1 MCTFIA
7 MEDKESVINTSEE
20 IASTLTQVILK
31 QESFLQ
37 FLKKWKVPPTEK
49 LMTIL
54 RQLNQDLPKDVQKNF
69 ILKEII
75 PNMMLLETD
84 NSTRDFLI
92 DIGLM
97 LCKSIVISQLSA
109 TEYEEF
115 VKDIYSKY
123 IPTISQLRDSSYQN
137 WHKLWIFLVR
147 FCAKKIH
154 QSMDLTNRLLRI
166 VEYAFRTSSHEQRLR
181 GYDCWKE
188 LIDNASLDP
197 HHIRS
202 AKQIKLLV
210 TPLKAKFSKQ
220 EVVIAKR
227 FDVFVHLLQKLQ
239 SESVLCLSEFLEFC
253 FGVNSSDKDSHRSGQ
268 AKTVPLIWPKST
280 QVLLSILGHSHEENT
295 ECVENIFKNPIL
307 TQENF
312 KNHYIVII
320 NSVGECCN
328 LLQNGDFDF
337 NRDEVIRCMW
347 KSLLNFILSA
357 SESDKIIYNNM
368 IINILDGYIK
378 LSKDSS
384 YYKSLITLIFTSLM
398 EFDKD
403 MLQDSISQLLKQ
415 LVTIFLEANIES
427 DEVKNDFKQ
436 LISHCF
442 STVILEEKK
451 IKMIDTLLDCLVSVK
466 IEEYNSTNFSK
477 IWTLV
482 ANELTI
488 DFSVE
493 RLTQFI
499 KFKEFFLWP
508 SHHMHYVDGQE
519 KKQITIY
526 WMKLYRKLTSES
538 DVKKIEIIKD
548 LERDFKN
555 NPLISSNIT
564 SLLNVMSQFETRFS
578 KEFVTK
584 LMDVVSSILQLPNLN
599 SDDQQ
604 KLASLVMQYFESSLE
619 CFTSEHNEELI
630 KFLCSCIEHIL
641 RIHSDYKLID
651 PFVIFY
657 KNCTAILQTQFAFH
671 LKNVLV
677 ELIDKEIDANSYAS
691 KEMSKCLLLFTDGV
705 KDKDKEDEKKT
716 FIIPT
721 GRSARIA
728 RMGKDSPRSPH
739 KSGTLRLFGKDIE
752 TMSPHKLK
760 GSQLNNT
767 PISNK
772 KNAVNVVKVHQ
783 TETKPISEENSSDFV
798 PINSEVK
805 LQVNKLNEHQKEKLK
820 TRRDDIPALYQDLSQ
835 SISQDIFS
843 SKSNSRE
850 PTNPEC
856 ESEEKKDNPVPVS
869 VTSIPETLNSESDMF
884 PDTPKVVN
892 DEINTENANIDT
904 ENNKPETTVIPL
916 DQNLPDLNFETFTK
930 ETISNDLFKSE
941 STEDVKKSIETD
953 IIESDCNKSES
964 TEDIKKSIETDII
977 ESDCKKS
984 ESTEDMKKSTETD
997 IIGSD
1002 CKEDEEDIQGIKYF
1016 KGYSRRKSHGNSENA
1031 LERRKRSELERLKM
1045 DIVGAEK
1052 FVESP
1057 RRTREKKPKKKIG
1070 DTENKVDKPVK
1081 ISKNSE
1087 EKDNCVKMLEN
1098 IEEKEKNNT
1107 ISEDIQ
1113 ENNKDIAVQLS
1124 ENIPEK
1130 KKGKAAKMSTTT
1142 EDMDIDKSKKKFEN
1156 TEVKTNYI
1164 SVQISENTT
1173 DHEKNKSADISEN
1186 LKDKKKHK
1194 VTKNMLENTN
1204 DMKKD
1209 ISTSENVE
1217 EKTKDKSAK
1226 MPEKQ
1231 QENRKDQSPKMPE
1244 NVEEKK
1250 KDKSTKMS
1258 EHMEEMTKD
1267 KSANKMPENMEQK
1280 KKDKHARIFEHM
1292 EGKTKDKSANKMPE
1306 NMEQKKKHKH
1316 ARISEHMEGKT
1327 KDKFAKTPENPQK
1340 TNISP
1345 IGKRSVGRPRKH
1357 PLELQ
1362 PEEKKIS
1369 PVAASPSN
1377 IPNETPEKRTVGRP
1391 RKHPLEL
1398 QPEEKK
1404 ISPVAAS
1411 PSNVPNETP
1420 EKRKRGRPKKS
1431 PEEKT
1436 RTAKIFEKLESP
1448 TTSSEKLAKKRQES
1462 MKKTEKTPEGENKMS
1477 KLESS
1482 HIKNLFRK
1490 LSEQYSGKEFAKT
1503 NESVNKTPQKTLGM
1517 TQPTEGRGQKRK
1529 APTDDENDDI
1539 IESSQESFAE
1549 IVPLLNSSKKKPIRL
1564 SITKSGSHLECK
1576 VDISENN
1583 SPNTLNLIIDA
1594 DNVHSYAM
1602 KIPEKTEDECVK
1614 DINTTQ
1620 DTTLTQNSS
1629 QDSTQ
1634 TEDTV
1639 SKISVMTDSTL
1650 TQTAREVPVEALIE
1664 SPEPPQKPKLSE
1676 SELIMCQMDTMSVC
1690 GSKETLS
1697 DNKEMQDRL
1706 ASPVSLNSVEDILA
1720 SSQSTESNT
1729 PPSTPEKSQ
1738 KIPTSPVTAE
1748 TPNRTNELLDNT
1760 MNISPITSRSNSEE
1774 EISVEVPIAKPLE
1787 FLEVLEEEIKTLE
1800 HAEMNNASEEID
1812 DDIDGIDISGKF
1824 VNKVPKDDTF
1834 EEENSSDEFD
1844 PADASSEAEM
1854 TPLETSESKDNEEI
1868 EQFNSALETERN
1880 EEPPIQNGQVST
1892 TINITSSKTFKGPTT
1907 IQEKASKI
1915 QHIFQTFIS
1924 QKHILKRKIGSTSSP
1939 STLRIKRLMNNVGQ
1953 KQNVPE
1959 VTETFNEEDILTFS
1973 REIPSPLAVP
1983 RSSILKRKFGD
1994 SSDTESNSP
2003 CPKRKRVNFSDPCLT
2018 SKKIYIK
2025 DEFQPSLEAKRL
2037 FDVTPDKKFPDDVLK
2052 DLFGFPDDTPSSELS
2067 TETES
2072 DNADTE
2078 PSLSVVNPMVL
2089 HKNKPIFPK
2098 LIDCKDDVLIIVK
2111 RITSPMFVPALMNK
2125 LKARNV
2131 ETIGDLAK
2139 LSESEVNRIP
2149 FKVPVVA
2156 NVMKALENYY
2166 RKKGGGEKLEEKLN
2180 NSREDEDKN
2189 EDEEI
2194 PKLDIKLE
2202 LKMLINRAIREKV
2215 PAEELSSIVLSN
2227 IDTLKLTS
2235 IAKSYNPAIAVDAL
2249 EEKDFSS
2256 VLKVIINSKGI
2267 SDILKR
2273 THVTLFNDEREHEFY
2288 EAIAEYVKYT
2298 MPLEKFFKGRSIE
2311 DLEVGVE
2318 ESIKNNTFQKSD
2330 VIQHCLMPLIDGPKD
2345 LFPYLEN
2352 LSEIDFDEIVINR
2365 LENENLQT
2373 FFERI
2378 LRAKSIDSLKK
2389 VTENVWLKQASTSSE
2404 IVSCF
2409 KNKINSQN
2417 DNDKKDIFVEMF
2429 KFCSE
2434 NIDSDTLLELHVSFL
2449 RRISVQLTEKK

>member
-1 MCTFIA
+1 MF
-7 MEDKESVINTSEE
+7 
-20 IASTLTQVILK
+20 
-31 QESFLQ
+31 
-37 FLKKWKVPPTEK
+37 
-49 LMTIL
+49 
-54 RQLNQDLPKDVQKNF
+54 R
-69 ILKEII
+69 
-75 PNMMLLETD
+75 
-84 NSTRDFLI
+84 
-92 DIGLM
+92 
-97 LCKSIVISQLSA
+97 
-109 TEYEEF
+109 
-115 VKDIYSKY
+115 Y
-123 IPTISQLRDSSYQN
+123 IPTISQLRDSNYQN

-197 HHIRS
+197 HHISS

-220 EVVIAKR
+220 EVVISKR
-227 FDVFVHLLQKLQ
+227 FDVFVHLLQKLKG
-239 SESVLCLSEFLEFC
+239 ESVLCLSEFLEFC
-253 FGVNSSDKDSHRSGQ
+253 FGVNTTDKDNHRSGQ
-268 AKTVPLIWPKST
+268 AKTVPMIWPKST
-280 QVLLSILGHSHEENT
+280 KVLLSILGHSHEENT
-295 ECVENIFKNPIL
+295 ECVEQIFKNPIL

-320 NSVGECCN
+320 NSVGECCG
-328 LLQNGDFDF
+328 LLKDSNFDF
-337 NRDEVIRCMW
+337 NKDQVIRCMW
-347 KSLLNFILSA
+347 KSLFNFILSA

-378 LSKDSS
+378 LSKDSKDSS

-398 EFDKD
+398 EFNKD
-403 MLQDSISQLLKQ
+403 MLHDSISQLLKQ
-415 LVTIFLEANIES
+415 LVTIFFEANIES
-427 DEVKNDFKQ
+427 DEAQNYFKQ
-436 LISHCF
+436 LLAHSF

-451 IKMIDTLLDCLVSVK
+451 IKMIETLLDCLVSLP
-466 IEEYNSTNFSK
+466 IEECNSTNFSK

-482 ANELTI
+482 AHELTT

-493 RLTQFI
+493 RLTQFT

-508 SHHMHYVDGQE
+508 SHYLHYVDLQE
-519 KKQITIY
+519 KKQITIN
-526 WMKLYRKLTSES
+526 WMKLYRKLTFES
-538 DVKKIEIIKD
+538 DVKKVEIIKD
-548 LERDFKN
+548 LEKDFKN
-555 NPLISSNIT
+555 NPLLSSNIT
-564 SLLNVMSQFETRFS
+564 SLLNVISQFETKFG

-584 LMDVVSSILQLPNLN
+584 LMDVVSLVLQLPNLN
-599 SDDQQ
+599 SEDQQ
-604 KLASLVMQYFESSLE
+604 KLSSLVMQYFESSLE

-630 KFLCSCIEHIL
+630 KFLCNCIEHIL
-641 RIHSDYKLID
+641 RIHSDFKLLD
-651 PFVIFY
+651 PFVAFY
-657 KNCTAILQTQFAFH
+657 KNCTANLQTQFAFH

-677 ELIDKEIDANSYAS
+677 ELLDKEIDANSYAS
-691 KEMSKCLLLFTDGV
+691 KEMSKCLVLFTDGV
-705 KDKDKEDEKKT
+705 KDKDKEEEKKT

-728 RMGKDSPRSPH
+728 RMGKDSPRSPR
-739 KSGTLRLFGKDIE
+739 KAGTLRLFGKDIE

-760 GSQLNNT
+760 GSQLNNS
-767 PISNK
+767 PVSSK
-772 KNAVNVVKVHQ
+772 KNAVNVVKVNQ
-783 TETKPISEENSSDFV
+783 TGTKPISEENSQDFV
-798 PINSEVK
+798 PITSEVK
-805 LQVNKLNEHQKEKLK
+805 LQVNKLNDHQKEKLK

-835 SISQDIFS
+835 SLSQDIFS

-850 PTNPEC
+850 TTKSSEC
-856 ESEEKKDNPVPVS
+856 ESEEKKDNGNPVS
-869 VTSIPETLNSESDMF
+869 LTSIPETLNSESDMF
-884 PDTPKVVN
+884 PDTPKVVFN
-892 DEINTENANIDT
+892 DINIENNVDTEINE
-904 ENNKPETTVIPL
+904 PETTVIPL
-916 DQNLPDLNFETFTK
+916 DQNIPNSNFETITK
-930 ETISNDLFKSE
+930 ETISNDLFKS
-941 STEDVKKSIETD
+941 D
-953 IIESDCNKSES
+953 S
-964 TEDIKKSIETDII
+964 TEDIKKSTESDIIESDCKESIPTEDIKKSSQTDII
-977 ESDCKKS
+977 ESDCKADD
-984 ESTEDMKKSTETD
+984 EDV
-997 IIGSD
+997 
-1002 CKEDEEDIQGIKYF
+1002 QGIQHF
-1016 KGYSRRKSHGNSENA
+1016 KGYSRKKSHGNSDNA
-1031 LERRKRSELERLKM
+1031 LEKRKRSELERLRM

-1052 FVESP
+1052 FLESP
-1057 RRTREKKPKKKIG
+1057 RRTREKKPKKNVC
-1070 DTENKVDKPVK
+1070 DTENKVNKSVK
-1081 ISKNSE
+1081 ISEKLQEKEKGAEMSE
-1087 EKDNCVKMLEN
+1087 NTKEKDNSVKMLEN
-1098 IEEKEKNNT
+1098 MEEKEKSNS
-1107 ISEDIQ
+1107 ISEVIQ
-1113 ENNKDIAVQLS
+1113 EINKDKAVQL
-1124 ENIPEK
+1124 PEK
-1130 KKGKAAKMSTTT
+1130 KPEKKRGRSFKMSKTTEAKDVDQSNKIFDNKEEKKNSISVNIAENTEEMKISLKISENTAENEKDKAAKM
-1142 EDMDIDKSKKKFEN
+1142 
-1156 TEVKTNYI
+1156 
-1164 SVQISENTT
+1164 
-1173 DHEKNKSADISEN
+1173 SEN

-1194 VTKNMLENTN
+1194 VTKQMLENTN
-1204 DMKKD
+1204 EKKKD
-1209 ISTSENVE
+1209 ISMSENVEENTKDKSPKSPDNMEETKKDEYGKISENTE

-1226 MPEKQ
+1226 MSERKQEK
-1231 QENRKDQSPKMPE
+1231 R
-1244 NVEEKK
+1244 
-1250 KDKSTKMS
+1250 KDKSPKTPDNT
-1258 EHMEEMTKD
+1258 EE
-1267 KSANKMPENMEQK
+1267 K
-1280 KKDKHARIFEHM
+1280 KKDKHARMSEYIE
-1292 EGKTKDKSANKMPE
+1292 EKIQDKYVE
-1306 NMEQKKKHKH
+1306 
-1316 ARISEHMEGKT
+1316 
-1327 KDKFAKTPENPQK
+1327 TPENPQN
-1340 TNISP
+1340 TVISP
-1345 IGKRSVGRPRKH
+1345 KRSVGRPRRN
-1357 PLELQ
+1357 PLPLQ
-1362 PEEKKIS
+1362 PEEKIIS
-1369 PVAASPSN
+1369 PVAAV
-1377 IPNETPEKRTVGRP
+1377 PN
-1391 RKHPLEL
+1391 
-1398 QPEEKK
+1398 
-1404 ISPVAAS
+1404 S
-1411 PSNVPNETP
+1411 VPNETP
-1420 EKRKRGRPKKS
+1420 EKKRRGRPKKS

-1448 TTSSEKLAKKRQES
+1448 TRSIERLAKKRQEA
-1462 MKKTEKTPEGENKMS
+1462 MKKTDKTPEGENKAC
-1477 KLESS
+1477 KFESS

-1490 LSEQYSGKEFAKT
+1490 LSEQYSGKEFEKT
-1503 NESVNKTPQKTLGM
+1503 NESVNKTPEKTLGI
-1517 TQPTEGRGQKRK
+1517 TQETEGRGQKRK

-1576 VDISENN
+1576 VNISDNN
-1583 SPNTLNLIIDA
+1583 TPNTSNLVTDA
-1594 DNVHSYAM
+1594 DTVHSNAI
-1602 KIPEKTEDECVK
+1602 KIPDKAEDEGVK

-1629 QDSTQ
+1629 RDSTQ

-1639 SKISVMTDSTL
+1639 SKVSVMTDSTI
-1650 TQTAREVPVEALIE
+1650 TQTAREDPVEALIE

-1690 GSKETLS
+1690 GSKETIT

-1720 SSQSTESNT
+1720 SSQTPESGT
-1729 PPSTPEKSQ
+1729 PLSTPQKSQ

-1760 MNISPITSRSNSEE
+1760 INISPITSRSNSEE

-1787 FLEVLEEEIKTLE
+1787 FLEVLEDEIKTLE
-1800 HAEMNNASEEID
+1800 QEEMNNASEEID
-1812 DDIDGIDISGKF
+1812 DDIEGVDISGKF
-1824 VNKVPKDDTF
+1824 ANELPKDDTF
-1834 EEENSSDEFD
+1834 TDENSSDDFD

-1868 EQFNSALETERN
+1868 VQFNSAPETELN

-1892 TINITSSKTFKGPTT
+1892 TINITSNKTFKGPTA

-1915 QHIFQTFIS
+1915 QHIFHTFMS
-1924 QKHILKRKIGSTSSP
+1924 QKHMLKRKIGSTSSP

-1983 RSSILKRKFGD
+1983 RSSILKRKFTD
-1994 SSDTESNSP
+1994 SSDTENSP

-2018 SKKIYIK
+2018 SKKLYIK

-2037 FDVTPDKKFPDDVLK
+2037 FDVTPDKKFPDEVLK
-2052 DLFGFPDDTPSSELS
+2052 DLFGFSDDTPSSELS

-2072 DNADTE
+2072 DCPDTE

-2089 HKNKPIFPK
+2089 QKNKPIFPK
-2098 LIDCKDDVLIIVK
+2098 LLDCKDDVLIIVK

-2125 LKARNV
+2125 LKSRNV

-2156 NVMKALENYY
+2156 NVIKALENYY
-2166 RKKGGGEKLEEKLN
+2166 RKKGDGEKLEEKLN
-2180 NSREDEDKN
+2180 NCREGEGKN
-2189 EDEEI
+2189 EDEEV

-2227 IDTLKLTS
+2227 IDPSKLTS
-2235 IAKSYNPAIAVDAL
+2235 IVKSYNPAIALDAL
-2249 EEKDFSS
+2249 EEKDFSA

-2273 THVTLFNDEREHEFY
+2273 THGTLFNDEREHEFY

-2318 ESIKNNTFQKSD
+2318 ESIKNKTFHKSD
-2330 VIQHCLMPLIDGPKD
+2330 VIQHCLMPLIEGPKD

-2352 LSEIDFDEIVINR
+2352 LSQIDFDEIVMNR
-2365 LENENLQT
+2365 LDNENLQT

-2378 LRAKSIDSLKK
+2378 LTAKSADSLKK
-2389 VTENVWLKQASTSSE
+2389 ITENVWLKQASTSSE

-2417 DNDKKDIFVEMF
+2417 DNDKKDILVEMF

-2434 NIDSDTLLELHVSFL
+2434 NIDSNTLLELHVSFL
-2449 RRISVQLTEKK
+2449 RRISVQLTEEK

>member
-20 IASTLTQVILK
+20 IASTLTEIILK

-92 DIGLM
+92 EIGLM
-97 LCKSIVISQLSA
+97 LCKSIVISQLST

-115 VKDIYSKY
+115 VKEIYSKY
-123 IPTISQLRDSSYQN
+123 IPTISQLRDSNYQN

-253 FGVNSSDKDSHRSGQ
+253 FGVNKSDKESHRSGQ
-268 AKTVPLIWPKST
+268 AKTVPVIWPKST
-280 QVLLSILGHSHEENT
+280 KVLLSILGHSHEENT
-295 ECVENIFKNPIL
+295 ECVEQIFKNPIL

-320 NSVGECCN
+320 NSVGECCS
-328 LLQNGDFDF
+328 LLKDGDFDF

-347 KSLLNFILSA
+347 KSLFNFILSA

-403 MLQDSISQLLKQ
+403 MLHDSISQLLKQ

-436 LISHCF
+436 LISHSF

-451 IKMIDTLLDCLVSVK
+451 IKMIDTLLDCLVSVQ
-466 IEEYNSTNFSK
+466 IEEYNSANFSK

-538 DVKKIEIIKD
+538 DVKKIEIMKD

-564 SLLNVMSQFETRFS
+564 SLLNVMSQFETKFS

-584 LMDVVSSILQLPNLN
+584 LMDVVSSVLHLPNLN

-619 CFTSEHNEELI
+619 CFSSEHNEELI

-657 KNCTAILQTQFAFH
+657 KNCTANLQTQFAFH

-850 PTNPEC
+850 ATNPEG
-856 ESEEKKDNPVPVS
+856 EKEEKKDNPVPVS
-869 VTSIPETLNSESDMF
+869 LTSIPETLNSESDMF
-884 PDTPKVVN
+884 PDTPKVIN
-892 DEINTENANIDT
+892 DINTENANIDT
-904 ENNKPETTVIPL
+904 ENNKPETTVISL
-916 DQNLPDLNFETFTK
+916 DQNIPDLNFETFTK

-941 STEDVKKSIETD
+941 STED
-953 IIESDCNKSES
+953 
-964 TEDIKKSIETDII
+964 IKKSIETDII

-984 ESTEDMKKSTETD
+984 DSTEDIKKSTETD
-997 IIGSD
+997 IVGTD

-1057 RRTREKKPKKKIG
+1057 RRTREKKPKKEIS
-1070 DTENKVDKPVK
+1070 DTENKVDKPAK

-1087 EKDNCVKMLEN
+1087 EKEAKRSKHTKEKDNSVKLPEK
-1098 IEEKEKNNT
+1098 IEEKEKNYF

-1113 ENNKDIAVQLS
+1113 ENNKDKAVQLS
-1124 ENIPEK
+1124 ENMPEK
-1130 KKGKAAKMSTTT
+1130 KKGKAAKMSKTT
-1142 EDMDIDKSKKKFEN
+1142 EDMDIDKSNKIFEN
-1156 TEVKTNYI
+1156 TEVTTNYI

-1173 DHEKNKSADISEN
+1173 DHEKDKSADISEN

-1194 VTKNMLENTN
+1194 VTQNILENMN

-1209 ISTSENVE
+1209 ISMSENVE

-1226 MPEKQ
+1226 MSEKQ

-1258 EHMEEMTKD
+1258 EHMEEKTKD
-1267 KSANKMPENMEQK
+1267 NSANRMPENMEEK
-1280 KKDKHARIFEHM
+1280 KKDKH
-1292 EGKTKDKSANKMPE
+1292 TKM
-1306 NMEQKKKHKH
+1306 
-1316 ARISEHMEGKT
+1316 SEHMEGNT
-1327 KDKFAKTPENPQK
+1327 KDKYAKTPENPQK

-1345 IGKRSVGRPRKH
+1345 KRPVGRPRKQ
-1357 PLELQ
+1357 PLEFQ

-1369 PVAASPSN
+1369 PIAAVPSN
-1377 IPNETPEKRTVGRP
+1377 
-1391 RKHPLEL
+1391 
-1398 QPEEKK
+1398 
-1404 ISPVAAS
+1404 A
-1411 PSNVPNETP
+1411 PNETP

-1448 TTSSEKLAKKRQES
+1448 KSSSERLAKKRQET

-1490 LSEQYSGKEFAKT
+1490 LSEQYSGKEFEKT
-1503 NESVNKTPQKTLGM
+1503 NESVNKTPQKTLGL
-1517 TQPTEGRGQKRK
+1517 TQPIEGRGQKRK

-1583 SPNTLNLIIDA
+1583 SPNTSNLVIDA

-1650 TQTAREVPVEALIE
+1650 TQTTREAPVEALIE

-1706 ASPVSLNSVEDILA
+1706 TSPVSLNSVEDILA

-1729 PPSTPEKSQ
+1729 PPSTPQKSQ

-1774 EISVEVPIAKPLE
+1774 EISVEVPVAKPLE

-1824 VNKVPKDDTF
+1824 ANKLPKEDTF

-1868 EQFNSALETERN
+1868 EQFNSALETELN

-1892 TINITSSKTFKGPTT
+1892 TINITSSKIFKGPTA

-1924 QKHILKRKIGSTSSP
+1924 KKHILKRKIGSTSSP

-1983 RSSILKRKFGD
+1983 RSSILKRKFAD

-2037 FDVTPDKKFPDDVLK
+2037 FDVTPDNKFPDDVLK

-2111 RITSPMFVPALMNK
+2111 RITSPMFVPALINK

-2166 RKKGGGEKLEEKLN
+2166 RKKGGGEKLEEKLS

-2202 LKMLINRAIREKV
+2202 LKMLINRALREKV

-2378 LRAKSIDSLKK
+2378 LRAKSLDSLKK

-2434 NIDSDTLLELHVSFL
+2434 NIDSETLLELHVSFL
-2449 RRISVQLTEKK
+2449 RRISVQLKEKK